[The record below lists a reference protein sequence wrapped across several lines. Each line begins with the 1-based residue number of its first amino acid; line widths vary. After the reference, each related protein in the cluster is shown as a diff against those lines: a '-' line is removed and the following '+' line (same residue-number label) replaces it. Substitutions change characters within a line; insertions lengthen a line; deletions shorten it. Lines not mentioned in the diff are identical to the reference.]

1 MRPIYSRVSFQ
12 PSRAVG
18 LFAIML
24 LMALG
29 GCATV
34 APYEREYLTRPGMDV
49 EREGREA
56 RFRSHVYDSRAA
68 AIGSS
73 ETSGGGCGCN

>member
-1 MRPIYSRVSFQ
+1 MRPTYPEVTF
-12 PSRAVG
+12 PRACAAWLLAV
-18 LFAIML
+18 LMTAI
-24 LMALG
+24 G

-56 RFRSHVYDSRAA
+56 RFRSHIYDSRAA

-73 ETSGGGCGCN
+73 DTSGGGCGCN